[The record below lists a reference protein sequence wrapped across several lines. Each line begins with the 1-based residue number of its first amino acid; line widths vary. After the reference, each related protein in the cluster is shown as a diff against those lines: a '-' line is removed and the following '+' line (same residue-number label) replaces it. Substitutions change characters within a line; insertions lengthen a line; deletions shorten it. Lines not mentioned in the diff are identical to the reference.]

1 MAPRRYKHTD
11 NPDWD
16 FIRNRVEDAIAK
28 FREIELDEWEDMSA
42 EVLMFYTQ
50 EFAEA
55 LIDLAEHNGITTHIY
70 GKSRKVSL

>member
-16 FIRNRVEDAIAK
+16 FIKGRVESAINM
-28 FREIELDEWEDMSA
+28 FREIELDEWEDMDSHT
-42 EVLMFYTQ
+42 LIFYAQ

-70 GKSRKVSL
+70 GKAKA